1 MAEYPDLN
9 PLILV
14 GDAAVLKPLLAKA
27 GLADNP
33 FISLSHAS
41 EVITMDDKPLLAIRR
56 KKDSSMMR
64 AIDLVKNGEAIAA
77 VSCGN
82 TGSLVA
88 AGILKLRTLE
98 GLDRAALA
106 VVGTEASGNPA

>member
-1 MAEYPDLN
+1 MADTPTVGRIAVDAMGGDLGPAEVVEGARLAMAEYPDLN

-56 KKDSSMMR
+56 TPS
-64 AIDLVKNGEAIAA
+64 
-77 VSCGN
+77 
-82 TGSLVA
+82 
-88 AGILKLRTLE
+88 
-98 GLDRAALA
+98 
-106 VVGTEASGNPA
+106 P